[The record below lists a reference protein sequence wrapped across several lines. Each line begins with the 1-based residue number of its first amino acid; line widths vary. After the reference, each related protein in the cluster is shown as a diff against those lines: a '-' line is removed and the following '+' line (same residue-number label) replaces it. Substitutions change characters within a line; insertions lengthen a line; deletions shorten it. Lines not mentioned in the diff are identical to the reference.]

1 MSSIFKE
8 LNLFRPTSIL
18 HIIKKRF
25 TIATTLIFVLAI
37 VNFLLYTFTIQQ
49 NQIVDNLISYV
60 AQERTYIMEASYTA
74 YHISEVRSAAEKKE
88 LEKRLSFLQNEIRK
102 RHEFLISPHPQ
113 DGDKI
118 KDVVK
123 LYRDETIRLDDQ
135 VATFLTAIEKFSNAS
150 PRLQN
155 KQNPQFRYML
165 DSLSKGKL
173 FVNLNEFVEK
183 CRLTRV
189 KNSKVLL
196 WVNISAFSG
205 ILLMLI
211 FLYYTIFEPLYTK
224 IQAYTQEIE
233 DVNLKLANELLERQR
248 VESELLDSEILFRNL
263 ANNAPIAIWLT
274 SASSEFK
281 FLNKYWLDYTGQPLE
296 SQLGY
301 QWSNSLHPDDV
312 DMSIG
317 IYQKAFKKKQPFM
330 MDYRLRRFDGVYEW
344 FQVNA
349 IPHFDSENNKF
360 QGYIGTSVNIAER
373 KRYEANIKQITI
385 QLAQANKE
393 LQDFSVIASHDLQEP
408 LRKIV
413 AFNERI
419 QSLSN
424 GNLNPEARQYMTRV
438 QNTIHRMQNLINA
451 LLQYSR
457 VTTRAQESV
466 QVDLNKLVQDLIN
479 DLDLRIQDTQATI
492 QIVNPL
498 PMVEGEPTQLY
509 QLFQNLLTNSLKYA
523 RHDVP
528 PIIRISSGPIEAP
541 DRVGMDLLADVVLDY
556 FTQIKIEDN
565 GIGFDSKY
573 AQKIF
578 SPFQRLHGRN
588 EYEGTGMGLAICHKI
603 AERHHGK
610 IYAESEPGQ
619 GSRFYLVLPLKQ
631 VSKEEAVYV

>member
-37 VNFLLYTFTIQQ
+37 VNFLLYTYTIQH
-49 NQIVDNLISYV
+49 NQVVDNLISYV
-60 AQERTYIMEASYTA
+60 AQERTYILEASYTA
-74 YHISEVRSAAEKKE
+74 YHITEVKNAEKDA
-88 LEKRLSFLQNEIRK
+88 LEKRLLFLGNEIQK
-102 RHEFLISPHPQ
+102 RHEFLTTAQSRETDQ
-113 DGDKI
+113 I
-118 KDVVK
+118 KDVVR
-123 LYRDETIRLDDQ
+123 LYRDDKIKLNDQ
-135 VATFLTAIEKFSNAS
+135 VTTFLMAVQKFAKAPS
-150 PRLQN
+150 RLQT

-165 DSLSKGKL
+165 ESLSKGKL
-173 FVNLNEFVEK
+173 FTDLNEFVEK
-183 CRLTRV
+183 CRATRV
-189 KNSKVLL
+189 KNSKILL

-211 FLYYTIFEPLYTK
+211 FLYYTIFEPLYSK
-224 IQAYTQEIE
+224 IQSYTQEIE
-233 DVNLKLANELLERQR
+233 DVNVKLANELMERQR
-248 VESELLDSEILFRNL
+248 VESELLDSEALFRNL

-296 SQLGY
+296 TQLGY

-312 DMSIG
+312 DVSIN
-317 IYQKAFKKKQPFM
+317 IYQKAFKQKQPFM
-330 MDYRLRRFDGVYEW
+330 MDYRLRRFDGVFEW

-349 IPHFDSENNKF
+349 IPHFDPENNKF

-466 QVDLNKLVQDLIN
+466 PVDLNKLLQDLIS
-479 DLDLRIQDTQATI
+479 DLDLRIQDTQATVEI
-492 QIVNPL
+492 LTPL
-498 PMVEGEPTQLY
+498 PIIEGEPTQLY

-523 RHDVP
+523 QRDVP
-528 PIIRISSGPIEAP
+528 PIIRISAGSVESPE
-541 DRVGMDLLADVVLDY
+541 RVGMDLHADAVLEF

-565 GIGFDSKY
+565 GIGFDGKY

-603 AERHHGK
+603 TERHYGK
-610 IYAESEPGQ
+610 IYAESESGT

-631 VSKEEAVYV
+631 VSQEEAAYA